1 MSGYTYD
8 VDPSKK
14 TKKIKKG
21 QFSNFIITLKGV
33 FLAFVLFFS
42 SFLSPYIGC
51 NYQSIMNTNSR
62 LRQFV
67 LFIVIYFSINLVDP
81 NKRGI
86 EHPIMGILKTI
97 AVYIMFMLLS
107 NIEIEATVIMLCLL
121 TLLVLISKFNSYY
134 ESSILS
140 KDDRKKYKDISSIFE
155 IGIGVSICLV
165 LLLSLVSRKNISIQ
179 LERCKI

>member
-1 MSGYTYD
+1 MSVGYTYNI
-8 VDPSKK
+8 DP
-14 TKKIKKG
+14 TKKNNKKKK

-51 NYQSIMNTNSR
+51 NYQSIMHSNTR

-81 NKRGI
+81 NKKGV

-97 AVYIMFMLLS
+97 GVYIMFTLLS
-107 NIEIEATVIMLCLL
+107 NIEIEATILMLVLL
-121 TLLVLISKFNSYY
+121 TLLVMISKFNSYY
-134 ESSILS
+134 EFTELT
-140 KDDRKKYKDISSIFE
+140 KHDRKKYNDITSIFE
-155 IGIGVSICLV
+155 IGIGISICLV
-165 LLLSLVSRKNISIQ
+165 LVMSLVSRKNITLK
-179 LERCKI
+179 LEKCH